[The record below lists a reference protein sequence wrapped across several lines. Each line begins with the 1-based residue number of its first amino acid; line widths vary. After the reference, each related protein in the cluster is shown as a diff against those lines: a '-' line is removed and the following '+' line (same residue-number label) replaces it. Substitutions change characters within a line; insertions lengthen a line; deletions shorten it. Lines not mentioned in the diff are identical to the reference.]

1 VGGDCGHF
9 GGFSGGSS
17 GNWIWAILEGTTLNK
32 YRLLTT
38 IAYCASF
45 VAMGISM
52 SSLGP
57 TIPSLAENT
66 RASISAISILFAAR
80 SLGSLVSSVWGG
92 QLYDRVRGHGVLA
105 VMILCMAASTALTP
119 FIPLLWV
126 LSIVLFITGIAQGVL
141 NIGGNVLLVWLHGR
155 GVGPSMNAL
164 HFFFGV
170 GTFIA
175 PVIVAQFIT
184 LQGGLVLIYLFLA
197 IIILP
202 TAMVALL
209 PSPASPDVVQQNG
222 SKKNDPWVILYI
234 ALVFGCYSG
243 GAFAFSGWIFTYAT
257 ELNLTNETNAAYL
270 TSLFWGALTVGR
282 LIGIPIATR
291 VRPRTI
297 LWADFGLA
305 FASLLVMLAWPRSLG
320 AVIFT
325 SAALGLALASIY
337 PTTMALSGEV
347 MALSGKITG
356 YFSLGNSAGTM
367 LIPWVIGPLFERVG
381 PVSMTLV
388 LLADMLLAMGLL
400 WLLSRRTAKRAPVVA
415 AISL

>member
-1 VGGDCGHF
+1 M
-9 GGFSGGSS
+9 
-17 GNWIWAILEGTTLNK
+17 NK
-32 YRLLTT
+32 LLTT

-57 TIPSLAENT
+57 TIPGLAENT

-92 QLYDRVRGHGVLA
+92 QLYDRLRGHGVLA
-105 VMILCMAASTALTP
+105 VMIVGMAASTALTP

-126 LSIVLFITGIAQGVL
+126 LAIVLFITGIAQGVL

-155 GVGPSMNAL
+155 DVGPSMNAL

-170 GTFIA
+170 GTFVA

-184 LQGGLVLIYLFLA
+184 RDGGLVWTYLFLA
-197 IIILP
+197 VIILP
-202 TAMVALL
+202 TALVALL
-209 PSPASPDVVQQNG
+209 PSPPSPHAVRQSEYVR
-222 SKKNDPWVILYI
+222 NDWLVITLI
-234 ALVFGCYSG
+234 ALIFGCYSG
-243 GAFAFSGWIFTYAT
+243 GAVAFSGWIFTYVT
-257 ELNLTNETNAAYL
+257 ELGLTNETNAAYL
-270 TSLFWGALTVGR
+270 TSLFWGALAVGR
-282 LIGIPIATR
+282 LIGIPIAAR

-297 LWADFGLA
+297 LWADFILA
-305 FASLLVMLAWPRSLG
+305 FLSLLVMLAWPRSLP

-325 SAALGLALASIY
+325 SAALGLAFASIY
-337 PTTMALSGEV
+337 PTTMALSGEI

-367 LIPWVIGPLFERVG
+367 LVPWVIGPLFEWAG
-381 PVSMTLV
+381 PVSMTAV
-388 LLADMLLAMGLL
+388 LLVDMLLALGVL
-400 WLLSRRTAKRAPVVA
+400 WLLARRTAKR
-415 AISL
+415 SLG